1 MKQINIK
8 YFSIFIGLLII
19 SFFAREFKE
28 ELLEFLKAI
37 LNSSTLFYIIAISI
51 FFITILHKI
60 RYNELNFDNISNSK
74 EFKTTLA
81 EFISA
86 ITDPSTFI
94 CAISILKG
102 GLFLDY
108 FFTESYFVKFDQPE
122 KIFLL
127 IASFYFFI
135 TSFLE
140 IKEMFLELMSPS
152 SEVKATDEK
161 AL

>member
-86 ITDPSTFI
+86 ITDHQLLFVQYQFLRGGYFWTTFLRNH
-94 CAISILKG
+94 IL
-102 GLFLDY
+102 
-108 FFTESYFVKFDQPE
+108 
-122 KIFLL
+122 
-127 IASFYFFI
+127 
-135 TSFLE
+135 
-140 IKEMFLELMSPS
+140 
-152 SEVKATDEK
+152 
-161 AL
+161 

>member
-1 MKQINIK
+1 MKKINIK

-28 ELLEFLKAI
+28 ELLEFLKVI
-37 LNSSTLFYIIAISI
+37 FYSSTLFYIIAISI

-60 RYNELNFDNISNSK
+60 RYNELNLKNISNSK
-74 EFKTTLA
+74 EFKTTLS

-102 GLFLDY
+102 LFLDY
-108 FFTESYFVKFDQPE
+108 FFSESYFVKFNEPE

-152 SEVKATDEK
+152 SEVKAKEETVQ
-161 AL
+161 